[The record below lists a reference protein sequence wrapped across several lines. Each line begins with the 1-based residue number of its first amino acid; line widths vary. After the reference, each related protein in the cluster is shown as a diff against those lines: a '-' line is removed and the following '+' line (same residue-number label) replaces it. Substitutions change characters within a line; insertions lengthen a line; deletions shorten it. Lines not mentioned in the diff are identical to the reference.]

1 MWHLR
6 AFDALT
12 PLEWDRLCALRQRV
26 FVLEQNC
33 PFVDADG
40 LDPFCFHLWMEENER
55 VVACARL
62 VPPGAHYA
70 EASLGRVATA
80 LDHRNQGLG
89 KAIVAEALREIHQR
103 WPGPVK
109 IMAQVYLEPF
119 YAQFGFEGRGEV
131 FWEDD
136 IPHRNMVRPG

>member
-1 MWHLR
+1 MWHLQH
-6 AFDALT
+6 FNDLT
-12 PLEWDRLCALRQRV
+12 AAEWNNLCALRQAV
-26 FVLEQNC
+26 FVVEQNC

-40 LDPFCFHLWMEENER
+40 LDPHCLHLWKEEAGR

-80 LDHRNQGLG
+80 LTHRNSGLG
-89 KAIVAEALREIHQR
+89 KAIVAEAMRALRQH
-103 WPGPVK
+103 WPGPIK

-119 YAQFGFEGRGEV
+119 YAHFGFEGRGEV

-136 IPHRNMVRPG
+136 IPHRYMVTLH